1 MQQRQPAPQQA
12 LAIHP
17 PAHPPTVLVQQ
28 HQAPRYP
35 PRPPAPQTT
44 AVVKPPAPPP
54 PSHIAPA
61 KSAPPPPPPLN
72 FVVATHALPCQ
83 QLPPPP
89 PPQIASSAQPPRGQ
103 PPHSS
108 GKIGA
113 PPLPLSAPMCTAT
126 PPPPS
131 YNPRLPD
138 GRLIVFTVMCLYAR
152 SSVLLCLLSVMLGW
166 FCLFCFFF
174 FFYSRMPDGRLIVLV
189 FLISFLL
196 LHAVSRL

>member
-17 PAHPPTVLVQQ
+17 PAHPPTVPVQQ
-28 HQAPRYP
+28 HQAPWYP

-72 FVVATHALPCQ
+72 SIVVAKHALPCQ

-89 PPQIASSAQPPRGQ
+89 PPQNAFSAHLPWGQ
-103 PPHSS
+103 PPHRG

-113 PPLPLSAPMCTAT
+113 PPLPLFPMCTAT

-131 YNPRLPD
+131 YCPRLPD
-138 GRLIVFTVMCLYAR
+138 GRLIVFTVLCLCAR
-152 SSVLLCLLSVMLGW
+152 SPVLLCLLSVMLGW
-166 FCLFCFFF
+166 FCLYSFCECQ
-174 FFYSRMPDGRLIVLV
+174 MVG
-189 FLISFLL
+189 
-196 LHAVSRL
+196 